1 MLEAVTDCILNLLG
15 AGDPEP
21 RLSPDWS
28 LLLTLPATILTME
41 GSANRIWTVRVVENC
56 SSRAFRYMYRGLYF
70 PAKLQNHWS
79 AFDLFIF
86 ANCLV
91 HGWHQ
96 IAYL

>member
-56 SSRAFRYMYRGLYF
+56 SSRAFRYMYSSPF
-70 PAKLQNHWS
+70 Q
-79 AFDLFIF
+79 
-86 ANCLV
+86 
-91 HGWHQ
+91 
-96 IAYL
+96 